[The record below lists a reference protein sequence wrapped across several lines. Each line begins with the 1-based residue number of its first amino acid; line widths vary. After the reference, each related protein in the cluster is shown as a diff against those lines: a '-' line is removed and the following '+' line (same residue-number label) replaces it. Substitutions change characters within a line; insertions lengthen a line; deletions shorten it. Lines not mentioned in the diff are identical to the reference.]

1 MDFLSCQRSSI
12 ERLTRGNQ
20 TSRTITMKANI
31 NAHPS
36 NVMEAHQ
43 VLMKGGD
50 PDSQPPFK
58 VVQSLRPTGGFDAGL
73 LLSWL

>member
-1 MDFLSCQRSSI
+1 
-12 ERLTRGNQ
+12 
-20 TSRTITMKANI
+20 MKASI

-50 PDSQPPFK
+50 PDSPPPFK
-58 VVQSLRPTGGFDAGL
+58 VVQSLRPTGGFGRGS